1 MLTKQ
6 ILNTKE
12 IGLRVKELR
21 IKRGLDQQQL
31 ANVIGVGRSQM
42 SNLETGKRNF
52 NLNQL
57 KTLAAYFNVSF
68 ETLGFQNEDEVETLD
83 LLERAKVIF
92 LSDKIPAEEKRDL
105 YDELMKIYLESKK

>member
-1 MLTKQ
+1 MLSKQ

-12 IGLRVKELR
+12 IGGRIKELR

-31 ANVIGVGRSQM
+31 ANIIGVGRSQM

-52 NLNQL
+52 NLKQL

-68 ETLGFQNEDEVETLD
+68 ETLGFQNEDKVEALD
-83 LLERAKVIF
+83 LLERAKLIF
-92 LSDKIPAEEKRDL
+92 LSENVPQEEKQNL